1 MDVLEGMNES
11 ELFVL
16 HGDSMGYFP
25 FPDRERL
32 RIARMVA
39 NSSSVGYRA
48 NPIMA
53 GFQDFIGLPSFE
65 DDYNT
70 IEELRELVYED
81 SRTLHCNVMIMD
93 MLVSKH
99 GFKPSSVEGIFPE
112 MNDSELIDYLSKVYK
127 KQHGEDLSEW
137 IKLKA
142 FKYLDFMF
150 LRSRVIPL
158 LLVQNCYLDLDD
170 RCSNYAKDYYKS
182 MINKK

>member
-39 NSSSVGYRA
+39 NSSSVGHRA
-48 NPIMA
+48 DPIMA

-65 DDYNT
+65 DDYST
-70 IEELRELVYED
+70 ID

-93 MLVSKH
+93 MLVAKH
-99 GFKPSSVEGIFPE
+99 GFKSSSVEGIFPE
-112 MNDSELIDYLSKVYK
+112 MNDCELIDYLSKVYK